1 MAHEKGA
8 VRASGSSPSAD
19 PLLAA
24 LASGAPTGGTDVTG
38 SAAPSGRR
46 SFRSRP
52 DLAPPVISIGTPAR
66 GVAPGYVFLTPN
78 NGAGT
83 DGPTIVDNTGEL
95 IWMRPDTGKHATD
108 VRVTQYLGQPVPTW
122 WGATNGG
129 IGSGECVIADGSD
142 REIARIKA
150 GNGRSVDLHEFQ
162 VTPQAPR
169 SSSPM

>member
-1 MAHEKGA
+1 M
-8 VRASGSSPSAD
+8 
-19 PLLAA
+19 
-24 LASGAPTGGTDVTG
+24 
-38 SAAPSGRR
+38 
-46 SFRSRP
+46 
-52 DLAPPVISIGTPAR
+52 ISIGTTAR

-108 VRVTQYLGQPVPTW
+108 VRVTQYLGQPVLTW